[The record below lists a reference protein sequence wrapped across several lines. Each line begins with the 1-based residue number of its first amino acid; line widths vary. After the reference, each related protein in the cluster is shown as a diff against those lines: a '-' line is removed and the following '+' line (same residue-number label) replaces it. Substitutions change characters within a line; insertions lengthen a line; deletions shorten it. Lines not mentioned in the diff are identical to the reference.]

1 MELNK
6 EKTIKGLEICANEYL
21 NTCNDCPYT
30 EDYINCHQLLAKDAL
45 AIIKAQDQN
54 IFELEKRI
62 AENENGYAQ
71 TLFLE
76 KCKNKDLTDELKKIK
91 KAKYIFATVDYC
103 SDDLAAAIKE
113 NKRLAEENKKLYEE
127 NEKYRKFKQFI
138 EYCGGSLSIL
148 NRGSSFVI
156 MSDKLDKK
164 IKEREKE
171 NRFITI
177 EEFAERLKAAFPSI
191 SGAIDYIAK
200 GMKGD

>member
-54 IFELEKRI
+54 VFELEKRI

-76 KCKNKDLTDELKKIK
+76 KCKNKDLTE
-91 KAKYIFATVDYC
+91 
-103 SDDLAAAIKE
+103 E
-113 NKRLAEENKKLYEE
+113 NARLTEQNKKLYEE
-127 NEKYRKFKQFI
+127 YEKYRRFKQFI

-148 NRGSSFVI
+148 NRGSAFVI
-156 MSDKLDKK
+156 MSDKLDMK

-171 NRFITI
+171 TRFITI
-177 EEFAERLKAAFPSI
+177 EEFAESLKAAFPSI

-200 GMKGD
+200 EMKGK